1 MNCWDILG
9 IEPTDNRERI
19 RQAYEQ
25 QMKFASDHEAE
36 ALRQAYQ
43 EATGARDRQSLPAQA
58 TNWSARLQ
66 MCFLR
71 DQ

>member
-43 EATGARDRQSLPAQA
+43 EATGHAP
-58 TNWSARLQ
+58 
-66 MCFLR
+66 
-71 DQ
+71 